1 LRYGRHLR
9 AILFGEGSAI
19 MLRQIL
25 RALPCAAV
33 LIVWIVSTTP
43 CRGQAFGGGESERAL
58 RTMGVYVPYD
68 GMSLTE
74 RYNFSTGS
82 FFYLNQDPRTLWW
95 ADYFDRVDRA
105 EKFGYPCPQEP
116 WFPNGRPYGARCG
129 FGRYRCR

>member
-1 LRYGRHLR
+1 MMHR
-9 AILFGEGSAI
+9 
-19 MLRQIL
+19 MTV
-25 RALPCAAV
+25 RALLGAALATGV
-33 LIVWIVSTTP
+33 FTAA
-43 CRGQAFGGGESERAL
+43 CRAQAIGGGESERAL
-58 RTMGVYVPYD
+58 RTMGTRVPYD
-68 GMSLTE
+68 GMSLME